1 MQQSSSNEVINA
13 AVPAAQPVEKG
24 RFVLDLHNRD
34 DDSIADE
41 TTANTNSLAAPDSP
55 KSFNSDEIFEDV
67 DVEYGEEGK
76 ISDHDLDRLLGPL
89 PLRRTSNPPQNSL
102 ETDCNDEDS
111 SHDSST
117 TRRKRS
123 NKGSCP
129 CCPRAVQRGPW
140 QFLATVTGRDSSV
153 PTTTR
158 VGNMI
163 VLNNKCF
170 HNMGFGIVGPHWYVT
185 NVFLFTLQYKYM
197 NCVSRILC
205 HQHL

>member
-1 MQQSSSNEVINA
+1 MPLATITMQQSSSNEVINA

-41 TTANTNSLAAPDSP
+41 TTANANSIAEPDSP

-89 PLRRTSNPPQNSL
+89 PSRRTSNPPQNSL

-140 QFLATVTGRDSSV
+140 QFLATITGRDASV

-170 HNMGFGIVGPHWYVT
+170 HNMGFCIVGPHWYVT
-185 NVFLFTLQYKYM
+185 NVVF
-197 NCVSRILC
+197 CSLC
-205 HQHL
+205 NINI

>member
-41 TTANTNSLAAPDSP
+41 TTANTNSIAEPDSP

-67 DVEYGEEGK
+67 DFEYGEEGK

-89 PLRRTSNPPQNSL
+89 PSRRTSNPPQNSL
-102 ETDCNDEDS
+102 ETDCNDDDS

-123 NKGSCP
+123 NSTSG
-129 CCPRAVQRGPW
+129 
-140 QFLATVTGRDSSV
+140 DE
-153 PTTTR
+153 
-158 VGNMI
+158 
-163 VLNNKCF
+163 
-170 HNMGFGIVGPHWYVT
+170 
-185 NVFLFTLQYKYM
+185 
-197 NCVSRILC
+197 
-205 HQHL
+205 

>member
-1 MQQSSSNEVINA
+1 MQQSSSNKIINA

-34 DDSIADE
+34 EDSIADE
-41 TTANTNSLAAPDSP
+41 SVTSANTNSKSAPDSP

-89 PLRRTSNPPQNSL
+89 PSRRTTNPPQNSL
-102 ETDCNDEDS
+102 ETDCNDDD

-117 TRRKRS
+117 RRKRL

-140 QFLATVTGRDSSV
+140 QFLATASV
-153 PTTTR
+153 PQTTR

-163 VLNNKCF
+163 VLHNKCF
-170 HNMGFGIVGPHWYVT
+170 HTMGFGIVGPHWYVT
-185 NVFLFTLQYKYM
+185 HVFCSLCRYKYM
-197 NCVSRILC
+197 ICMSQILY
-205 HQHL
+205 L

>member
-1 MQQSSSNEVINA
+1 MKQSSSNEVINA

-34 DDSIADE
+34 EDSE
-41 TTANTNSLAAPDSP
+41 SVSTANTNSIAAPDSP

-89 PLRRTSNPPQNSL
+89 PLRRTSNPPHNSL

-111 SHDSST
+111 SRDSST

-140 QFLATVTGRDSSV
+140 QFLATVTGRDASV

-185 NVFLFTLQYKYM
+185 NVVFFVLFA
-197 NCVSRILC
+197 I
-205 HQHL
+205 